1 MRRRVR
7 SQAAGLIIPAI
18 ALLMLGYFVWH
29 GLHGANGYFGRER
42 LEAQAAELEEEVAS
56 LQAERRLL
64 ERHVALLRPESLD
77 PDMLEERAREILN
90 LAHPN
95 DILIMRESGRQAE

>member
-7 SQAAGLIIPAI
+7 SQAAGFIIPLVSV
-18 ALLMLGYFVWH
+18 LLVAYFVWH
-29 GLHGANGYFGRER
+29 GLHGANGYFARER
-42 LEAQAAELEEEVAS
+42 LEVEARELQAELEE
-56 LQAERRLL
+56 LQAERRRL

-77 PDMLEERAREILN
+77 PDMLEERSREILN

-95 DILIMRESGRQAE
+95 DVVIMREDERKAD

>member
-7 SQAAGLIIPAI
+7 SRAAGLLIPFFS
-18 ALLMLGYFVWH
+18 LLVVAYFVWH
-29 GLHGANGYFGRER
+29 GLHGQNGYWARASMD
-42 LEAQAAELEEEVAS
+42 AQAQSLQEELDR
-56 LQAERRLL
+56 LQAERRKL

-95 DILIMRESGRQAE
+95 DVVIMRESGRMPD